1 MLRSMPRPGV
11 VGVDSAQV
19 RRELAEKRWR
29 LDLANTFADDGCTML
44 KQHAQQAPD
53 APTAPAMPLMAAAD
67 LQDNLMTATN
77 DLDRL
82 QGLLSHACDELMQG
96 FHGAAGEIQELVE
109 AAQDTPSQEL
119 FDSVMQHLGGA
130 ITALQFQDMAS
141 QLIAHTHQ
149 RLRNCADRIARE
161 AMGEDEEGEAVIE
174 ESPLRPNPVTQDE
187 MDAGSVELF

>member
-1 MLRSMPRPGV
+1 
-11 VGVDSAQV
+11 
-19 RRELAEKRWR
+19 
-29 LDLANTFADDGCTML
+29 
-44 KQHAQQAPD
+44 
-53 APTAPAMPLMAAAD
+53 MPLLVAAD
-67 LQDNLMTATN
+67 LQDNLMTASN

-96 FHGAAGEIQELVE
+96 FHGAAGEIQELVD
-109 AAQDTPSQEL
+109 AAHDSPSQEL

-141 QLIAHTHQ
+141 QLIAHTHK

-161 AMGEDEEGEAVIE
+161 TMGDDDGAALVEEA
-174 ESPLRPNPVTQDE
+174 PQRPNPVTQDE

>member
-1 MLRSMPRPGV
+1 MPNP
-11 VGVDSAQV
+11 
-19 RRELAEKRWR
+19 
-29 LDLANTFADDGCTML
+29 
-44 KQHAQQAPD
+44 QAHDPHGA
-53 APTAPAMPLMAAAD
+53 APMPLLAAAD
-67 LQDNLMTATN
+67 LQDNLMTASN

-96 FHGAAGEIQELVE
+96 FHGAAGEIQELVD
-109 AAQDTPSQEL
+109 AAHDSPSQEL

-141 QLIAHTHQ
+141 QLIAHTHK

-161 AMGEDEEGEAVIE
+161 TMGDDDDGAAVVEEA
-174 ESPLRPNPVTQDE
+174 PLRPNPVTQDE